1 MPFRLRLSST
11 HYSDTG
17 LGVES
22 ILFVLGSVAGLRIR
36 QFALVLPS
44 MRGQFLTYGDR
55 RYDSEGV
62 VSPWD
67 GEVEDALAFLRVAG
81 GLPHVAGEGAAAI
94 GFSAGATTALL
105 AAVRE
110 PAIAGVVDFFAPVDF
125 YGPFV
130 KDLFIRIL
138 DGDPPDLA
146 KIPYLET
153 QIVDPLRRG
162 ELSLAGMRLELL
174 RRSPA
179 YFADRLPPVLA
190 HHGLEDAIVPDGETR
205 RLAEAVGAAGGRIEA
220 HYYAGNGHSPF
231 GLSGSLGR
239 TVAFLERLSAP
250 PSARRTQSPPG
261 PAAAASEVVS
271 RSSWFS
277 AAASV
282 DSQPAKGWPPPMQ

>member
-1 MPFRLRLSST
+1 MLPARAAILAAGLCLSGCGSDPGTAPSGFSRADLPDLFAPPTPDEIRLVLEEWSARDLSPAGVRT
-11 HYSDTG
+11 EAADT
-17 LGVES
+17 LT
-22 ILFVLGSVAGLRIR
+22 VAGDSAEVRILSH
-36 QFALVLPS
+36 LVD
-44 MRGQFLTYGDR
+44 GER

-105 AAVRE
+105 AAARE

-174 RRSPA
+174 RRSPV

-220 HYYAGNGHSPF
+220 HYYAGSGHSP
-231 GLSGSLGR
+231 LG
-239 TVAFLERLSAP
+239 
-250 PSARRTQSPPG
+250 
-261 PAAAASEVVS
+261 
-271 RSSWFS
+271 
-277 AAASV
+277 
-282 DSQPAKGWPPPMQ
+282 